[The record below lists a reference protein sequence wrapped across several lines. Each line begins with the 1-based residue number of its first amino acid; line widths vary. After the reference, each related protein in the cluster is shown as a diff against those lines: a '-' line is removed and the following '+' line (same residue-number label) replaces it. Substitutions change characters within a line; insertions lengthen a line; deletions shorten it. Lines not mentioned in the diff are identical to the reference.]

1 MEVPLEYTWSL
12 KKVPFWTEPSC
23 SLPSPPPTPW
33 FQSHLNYNNSYIV
46 MGTRRRGK
54 ILENSLPFIEFIPP
68 NARSK
73 SCPAAFFFFSNF
85 PLFFSQL
92 RTSMLW
98 ASAIVCRCAFL
109 MFTTL
114 ISFLDGLFELREE
127 DLNQNSSLKVS
138 NYFINNIL
146 NEYTRTVR
154 GFPADTRLILQ
165 SPLQVV
171 KSPE

>member
-1 MEVPLEYTWSL
+1 
-12 KKVPFWTEPSC
+12 
-23 SLPSPPPTPW
+23 
-33 FQSHLNYNNSYIV
+33 
-46 MGTRRRGK
+46 
-54 ILENSLPFIEFIPP
+54 
-68 NARSK
+68 
-73 SCPAAFFFFSNF
+73 
-85 PLFFSQL
+85 
-92 RTSMLW
+92 
-98 ASAIVCRCAFL
+98 

-146 NEYTRTVR
+146 NEYTA
-154 GFPADTRLILQ
+154 ADTRLILQ

>member
-1 MEVPLEYTWSL
+1 
-12 KKVPFWTEPSC
+12 
-23 SLPSPPPTPW
+23 
-33 FQSHLNYNNSYIV
+33 

-54 ILENSLPFIEFIPP
+54 ILENSLPFIEFIPL

-73 SCPAAFFFFSNF
+73 SCPAAFFFFQNLS
-85 PLFFSQL
+85 LFFSQL

-98 ASAIVCRCAFL
+98 VSATCVVCRCAFL

-138 NYFINNIL
+138 NYSINNIL
-146 NEYTRTVR
+146 NGYTPTLCS
-154 GFPADTRLILQ
+154 FPLDTRLILQ
-165 SPLQVV
+165 TPLQIC
-171 KSPE
+171 KSPG